1 MTLENINLAVS
12 TVWRKESYLDA
23 TLSSLF
29 AEYPPSREQPIS
41 LVVGS
46 PRTEHLA
53 CYRSL
58 PGMTIVEM
66 GVHAWSWIE
75 NTDVRNRATW
85 NYYRCLTQC
94 SLGKRGS
101 LIIEDDVKFARGWR
115 QRLEITLAALEAK
128 CGAEFVLT
136 IYDSYAWYPTE
147 SCLYADYPLPRFFG
161 TQGVYYPAGVREGY
175 AKYLRRHGV
184 MANRDHYDYLL
195 RDYLFQEKV
204 PLFAAAPSLVQH
216 MGRTTTGVGSWHE
229 ARRFL
234 EDVTQEPVQ
243 GAIPSMEL
251 MDFVMIDGHAARVS
265 RDRADEL
272 NSALSSMPSQL

>member
-1 MTLENINLAVS
+1 MMTLENINLAVS
-12 TVWRKESYLDA
+12 TVWRKENYLDA

-46 PRTEHLA
+46 PKTEHLA
-53 CYRSL
+53 GYLSL
-58 PGMTIVEM
+58 PGMTLVEM
-66 GVHAWSWIE
+66 GAHAWTWIE

-94 SLGKRGS
+94 RLGRRGS

-115 QRLEITLAALEAK
+115 QRLDTTLAALEAK
-128 CGAEFVLT
+128 YGAAFVLT
-136 IYDSYAWYPTE
+136 LYDGYGWYPKE
-147 SCLYADYPLPRFFG
+147 SCLYADYPLPPFAG

-184 MANRDHYDYLL
+184 MANRNHYDYLL

-204 PLFAAAPSLVQH
+204 PLFAAAPSLIQH
-216 MGRTTTGVGSWHE
+216 MGKTTTGVGSWHE
-229 ARRFL
+229 APGFK

-243 GAIPSMEL
+243 GAAQSDDWQAPLHPVMER
-251 MDFVMIDGHAARVS
+251 FT
-265 RDRADEL
+265 
-272 NSALSSMPSQL
+272 ALPQT